1 MNEKKIAPASRVATV
16 KEYYL
21 QRKMQ
26 EVAALNA
33 DGHDIV
39 SLGIGGPDR
48 PAPDSAVERLK
59 LSVSN
64 PANHSYQVSKGIPAL
79 REAYAKWYK
88 EKYGVI
94 LDPATEILPLIG
106 SKEGILHISMTFL
119 NPADKIGHRRVGRVT
134 GVGDENTV
142 AGVEEG
148 HRDVENAFF

>member
-33 DGHDIV
+33 DGLDIV

-48 PAPDSAVERLK
+48 PAPDSAVEHLK

-64 PANHSYQVSKGIPAL
+64 PANHGYQISKGIPAL
-79 REAYAKWYK
+79 REAYAQWYK
-88 EKYGVI
+88 EKYGATPRKLDRGFSRNRMPCSSGAKLHFFLESDNRMVRI
-94 LDPATEILPLIG
+94 L
-106 SKEGILHISMTFL
+106 
-119 NPADKIGHRRVGRVT
+119 
-134 GVGDENTV
+134 
-142 AGVEEG
+142 
-148 HRDVENAFF
+148 